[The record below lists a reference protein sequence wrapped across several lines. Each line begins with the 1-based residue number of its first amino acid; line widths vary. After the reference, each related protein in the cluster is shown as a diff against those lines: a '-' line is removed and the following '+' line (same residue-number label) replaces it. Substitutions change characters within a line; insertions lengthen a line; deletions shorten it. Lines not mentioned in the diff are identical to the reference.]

1 MSWAR
6 MRTRSWLATW
16 KMSRSGSQSSLAIRC
31 VYTRGEERM
40 AANVSGNAKDRRIN
54 LRATSVQES
63 LIRSAAERR
72 GISLTDF
79 VLESACTRAEET
91 IADQVHFVLSEKQW
105 KAFNDALERP
115 ARVRPRL
122 LKLLTEPSILEGS

>member
-1 MSWAR
+1 MA
-6 MRTRSWLATW
+6 
-16 KMSRSGSQSSLAIRC
+16 SSL
-31 VYTRGEERM
+31 
-40 AANVSGNAKDRRIN
+40 SKQSKDRRIN

-63 LIRSAAERR
+63 LIRAAADKR
-72 GISLTDF
+72 GLSMTDF

-91 IADQVHFVLSEKQW
+91 IADQVHFVLSDKQW

-122 LKLLTEPSILEGS
+122 RKLLTEPSILEKKLSG

>member
-1 MSWAR
+1 MA
-6 MRTRSWLATW
+6 
-16 KMSRSGSQSSLAIRC
+16 SSLSRQ
-31 VYTRGEERM
+31 
-40 AANVSGNAKDRRIN
+40 SKDRRIN

-63 LIRSAAERR
+63 LIRAAADKR
-72 GISLTDF
+72 GLSMTDF

-91 IADQVHFVLSEKQW
+91 IADQVHFVLSDKQW

-122 LKLLTEPSILEGS
+122 RKLLTEPSILERS